1 MVKSVCSGKR
11 YNTITIF
18 LYICKDPHFQL
29 LHCFSFHSF
38 ISICWQDLFP
48 YGILLFLCSRS
59 LVSRQFCS
67 DFNCDSRPNWPTWA
81 SSRVTRHTFMGP
93 SYLDAPDPIGWH
105 QKSSSL
111 HPYGVIYGVYVD
123 KRCHCLVKKQKTCS
137 CLYQIL
143 AILGSQLG
151 PQANFWGSGL
161 STTTSCSFSHGNFY
175 PGSHIVEFRS

>member
-1 MVKSVCSGKR
+1 MK
-11 YNTITIF
+11 TILNKACKLTLSSIRQTLWF
-18 LYICKDPHFQL
+18 RWLHIMTLYIPKYTII
-29 LHCFSFHSF
+29 HS
-38 ISICWQDLFP
+38 
-48 YGILLFLCSRS
+48 LCSQS

-93 SYLDAPDPIGWH
+93 SYLEAPDPIGWH

-111 HPYGVIYGVYVD
+111 HPYGVIYGVYVG

-137 CLYQIL
+137 CLCQIW
-143 AILGSQLG
+143 AVLGSQLG

-161 STTTSCSFSHGNFY
+161 STTTSCSFLHGNFH